1 MVAACRGRCG
11 PPCRPAWPERR
22 RPRQPWLAQAPPR
35 PAAGIALKNIE
46 IAVKDIQTLLQTYG
60 PLLVFANVLLEQAGL
75 PLPAYPILIVA
86 GAMIMHHD
94 MTWQA
99 VLFAAVA
106 GSLIADTAWYFGGKR
121 YGGGLLGTV
130 CRVSLSRD
138 SCIRQTQSLYL
149 RTGPAILLVAKFLPG
164 ASALSTVMSGL
175 TRLPMRRFLAFDAA
189 GTVLWAGSAMII
201 GAVFND
207 MLAQVL
213 DVLGRYGAYGLGV
226 VGVALALY
234 LTYRI
239 FRRRFT
245 VARLSHVPRVT
256 LDELDAWQTAKEDG
270 CDVVLLDVRAGGE
283 NPLPG
288 ALMFDPHDPIN
299 THPHAWPLDARIVV
313 YCACPDEISAA
324 VLAAK
329 LHKAGY
335 RNTWA
340 LAGGYNAWLE
350 RSQREQA
357 ANDND
362 AGANPAPAA

>member
-1 MVAACRGRCG
+1 M
-11 PPCRPAWPERR
+11 
-22 RPRQPWLAQAPPR
+22 
-35 PAAGIALKNIE
+35 
-46 IAVKDIQTLLQTYG
+46 KDIQTLLHDYG

-86 GAMIMHHD
+86 GAMAVHGD
-94 MTWQA
+94 MAWQA
-99 VLFAAVA
+99 VLLAAVV
-106 GSLIADTAWYFGGKR
+106 GSLIADSAWYHGGKR

-207 MLAQVL
+207 MLGQVL
-213 DVLGRYGAYGLGV
+213 DTLGRYGGYGLGALGV
-226 VGVALALY
+226 VLALY
-234 LTYRI
+234 LAYRV

-245 VARLSHVPRVT
+245 IAHLSHVPRVT
-256 LDELDAWQTAKEDG
+256 LDELDAWRAAREDG

-283 NPLPG
+283 DPMPG
-288 ALMFDPHDPIN
+288 AIMFDPRDPIV
-299 THPHAWPLDARIVV
+299 TQPHAWPLDARIVV

-329 LHKAGY
+329 LKKAGY

-350 RSQREQA
+350 RNRRQQA
-357 ANDND
+357 ANDSD
-362 AGANPAPAA
+362 AGVGAAPAA